1 MDSRMVAS
9 FMDEL
14 TKIAA
19 GNYAAPSKPAIGGM
33 GANAAAKPLPS
44 PGFGPVSAIPKPAKP
59 TNYSIVN
66 PNPPMASV
74 QNAGGEMKALDPPPV
89 RT

>member
-1 MDSRMVAS
+1 MNSVMVAS

-14 TKIAA
+14 TKIAT
-19 GNYAAPSKPAIGGM
+19 GNFAAPIKPAVGGN
-33 GANAAAKPLPS
+33 GANTVAKPLPS
-44 PGFGPVSAIPKPAKP
+44 PGFGPTTASPKPAKP

-66 PNPPMASV
+66 PNPPTANID
-74 QNAGGEMKALDPPPV
+74 NAGGEMKALEPPAV

>member
-1 MDSRMVAS
+1 MDPVSMRA

-19 GNYAAPSKPAIGGM
+19 GNFASPMKPAVGGL
-33 GANAAAKPLPS
+33 GANAVAKPLPS
-44 PGFGPVSAIPKPAKP
+44 PGFGPTSAIPKPAKP
-59 TNYSIVN
+59 TNYSIMN
-66 PNPPMASV
+66 PTAPAAAV
-74 QNAGGEMKALDPPPV
+74 QNAGGEMKSLDPPAV

>member
-1 MDSRMVAS
+1 MNSIMVAS

-14 TKIAA
+14 SKIAV
-19 GNYAAPSKPAIGGM
+19 NFAAPNKPVVGGN
-33 GANAAAKPLPS
+33 GANIAARPLPS
-44 PGFGPVSAIPKPAKP
+44 PGFGPSSAIAKPAKA

-66 PNPPMASV
+66 STPPVASV
-74 QNAGGEMKALDPPPV
+74 QNAGGEMKAVEPPTV